1 MAETKIFEILD
12 EAKELEGKIAQ
23 YKNVADQEMVIVW
36 MDNILKLVTKLGKA
50 EEELQASRARDY
62 KEVGGRPAYQP

>member
-12 EAKELEGKIAQ
+12 EAKELDAKMEK
-23 YKNVADQEMVIVW
+23 YKGVADQEMMMVW

-50 EEELQASRARDY
+50 EEELQERFEMLEDSLE
-62 KEVGGRPAYQP
+62 K

>member
-12 EAKELEGKIAQ
+12 EAKELDAKMEK
-23 YKNVADQEMVIVW
+23 YKNVADQEMMMVW

-50 EEELQASRARDY
+50 EEELQERFEMLEDSLE
-62 KEVGGRPAYQP
+62 K

>member
-12 EAKELEGKIAQ
+12 EAKELDAKMEK
-23 YKNVADQEMVIVW
+23 YKNVADQEMMMIW

-50 EEELQASRARDY
+50 EEELQERFEMLEDSLE
-62 KEVGGRPAYQP
+62 K

>member
-12 EAKELEGKIAQ
+12 EAKELDAKMEK
-23 YKNVADQEMVIVW
+23 YKNVADQDMMMIW

-50 EEELQASRARDY
+50 EEELQERFEMLEDSLE
-62 KEVGGRPAYQP
+62 K